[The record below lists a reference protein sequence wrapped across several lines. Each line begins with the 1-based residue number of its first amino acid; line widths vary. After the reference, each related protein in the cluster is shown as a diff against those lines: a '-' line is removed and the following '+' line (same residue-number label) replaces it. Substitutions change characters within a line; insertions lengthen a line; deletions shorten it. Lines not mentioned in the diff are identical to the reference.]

1 MQMTLRVLSVL
12 LRYPEQEMQQ
22 EVESLRAALEAES
35 VLSASVS
42 VALGEFLA
50 EIGKRDL
57 LALQENYV
65 LLFDRTRALSL
76 HLFEHVHGESRDRGQ
91 AMVDLNAVYKD
102 EGMELASTELPDYL
116 PLFLEFLSVLPPENA
131 QEMLRQPL
139 HVLAVLE
146 QRLAERASPYASVFG
161 ALNELAAARAD
172 TEEVSVLLKEPQDD
186 PHDLEELDR
195 IWEEEAVTFGP
206 GAASRE
212 ADCPRMSSLLEQM
225 AVPASEEKRGASWP
239 RY

>member
-1 MQMTLRVLSVL
+1 MQLTLRALSRLLCYPAPELQEQVDALRKALWKSGMLSSGVLWSLQEL
-12 LRYPEQEMQQ
+12 LRDIEKE
-22 EVESLRAALEAES
+22 
-35 VLSASVS
+35 
-42 VALGEFLA
+42 
-50 EIGKRDL
+50 DL
-57 LALQENYV
+57 LTLQENYV

-91 AMVDLNAVYKD
+91 AMVDLNARYNE
-102 EGMELASTELPDYL
+102 EGMELASAELPDYL
-116 PLFLEFLSVLPPENA
+116 PLFLEFLSVLPPEKA
-131 QEMLRQPL
+131 EDMLRQPL
-139 HVLAVLE
+139 HVIAVLE
-146 QRLAERASPYASVFG
+146 KRLIERASPYAAVFT
-161 ALNELAAARAD
+161 ALNELAAARPDA
-172 TEEVSVLLKEPQDD
+172 EEVGVLLQEQQDD

-239 RY
+239 KS